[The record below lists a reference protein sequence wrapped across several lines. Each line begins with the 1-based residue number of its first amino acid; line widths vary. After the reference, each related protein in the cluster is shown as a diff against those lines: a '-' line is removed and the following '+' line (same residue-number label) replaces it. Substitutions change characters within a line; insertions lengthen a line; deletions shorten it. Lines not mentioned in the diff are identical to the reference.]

1 MKDIQR
7 TKEEIEHDY
16 HRDLWADMCNGLPIS
31 NITAADRCTGLYT
44 FSVGLSKFVILGF
57 YWRMFSH
64 STIRWPIRMLL
75 AMSAAW
81 IITRVR
87 LI

>member
-7 TKEEIEHDY
+7 TKEEIEYDY
-16 HRDLWADMCNGLPIS
+16 YRDLWADMCNGLPIS
-31 NITAADRCTGLYT
+31 NITTADRFTGLYT

>member
-7 TKEEIEHDY
+7 SKEDIEHDY
-16 HRDLWADMCNGLPIS
+16 YRDLWADMCNRLPIS
-31 NITAADRCTGLYT
+31 NITMADRCTGLYT